1 MADPS
6 LFVDTNSGTGI
17 YGPCLKGVEVHMSVA
32 PGNQYQGT
40 AFRVTA
46 AGDAPDR
53 VAVYAGGAP
62 VGYTLFKNSHDDPPP
77 TNYSSRLRINIPFPP
92 GGQPAA
98 VLISCSNNGG
108 VSQITINPDAPPA
121 NNA

>member
-77 TNYSSRLRINIPFPP
+77 RDSCLSSKSAASNIIPP
-92 GGQPAA
+92 SPCRRACRPSTPWSGSFTA
-98 VLISCSNNGG
+98 
-108 VSQITINPDAPPA
+108 
-121 NNA
+121 